1 MTQLIKQQSN
11 TTKTMK
17 TFKLI
22 VISIILFLGM
32 WIISWDTTFA
42 SAEVQTIQI
51 IAFFTLVAIVWI
63 LATKSDLFKGI
74 INENENQA

>member
-1 MTQLIKQQSN
+1 
-11 TTKTMK
+11 MK

>member
-1 MTQLIKQQSN
+1 
-11 TTKTMK
+11 MK

-42 SAEVQTIQI
+42 SAEVQTLQI
-51 IAFFTLVAIVWI
+51 IAFFTLVGIVWI
-63 LATKSDLFKGI
+63 LALKSNLFKGI
-74 INENENQA
+74 INENDNKA

>member
-1 MTQLIKQQSN
+1 
-11 TTKTMK
+11 MK

-42 SAEVQTIQI
+42 SAEVQTLQI
-51 IAFFTLVAIVWI
+51 IAFFAYVGIVWI
-63 LATKSDLFKGI
+63 LALKSNLFKGI
-74 INENENQA
+74 INENDNKA

>member
-1 MTQLIKQQSN
+1 
-11 TTKTMK
+11 MK

-42 SAEVQTIQI
+42 SAEVQTLQI
-51 IAFFTLVAIVWI
+51 IAFFAYVGIVWI
-63 LATKSDLFKGI
+63 LALKSNLFKGI
-74 INENENQA
+74 INENNNKA

>member
-1 MTQLIKQQSN
+1 
-11 TTKTMK
+11 MK

-42 SAEVQTIQI
+42 SSEVQTLQI
-51 IAFFTLVAIVWI
+51 IAFFALVGLVWI
-63 LATKSDLFKGI
+63 LALMSNLFKGI
-74 INENENQA
+74 INENDNNA

>member
-1 MTQLIKQQSN
+1 
-11 TTKTMK
+11 MK

-42 SAEVQTIQI
+42 SSEVQTIQI
-51 IAFFTLVAIVWI
+51 IAFFTLVGIVWI

>member
-1 MTQLIKQQSN
+1 
-11 TTKTMK
+11 MK

-51 IAFFTLVAIVWI
+51 IAFFTLIGIVWI

>member
-1 MTQLIKQQSN
+1 
-11 TTKTMK
+11 MK

-51 IAFFTLVAIVWI
+51 IAFFTLVGIVWI
-63 LATKSDLFKGI
+63 LALKSNLFKGI
-74 INENENQA
+74 INENDNKA

>member
-1 MTQLIKQQSN
+1 
-11 TTKTMK
+11 MK

-51 IAFFTLVAIVWI
+51 IAFFTLVGIVWI
-63 LATKSDLFKGI
+63 LATKSNLFKGI
-74 INENENQA
+74 INENDNKA

>member
-1 MTQLIKQQSN
+1 MR
-11 TTKTMK
+11 

-51 IAFFTLVAIVWI
+51 IAFFTLVGIVWI

>member
-1 MTQLIKQQSN
+1 
-11 TTKTMK
+11 MK

-51 IAFFTLVAIVWI
+51 IAFLPLLVSFGYWQQRAICLRELLMKMKI
-63 LATKSDLFKGI
+63 KRK
-74 INENENQA
+74 N

>member
-1 MTQLIKQQSN
+1 
-11 TTKTMK
+11 MK

-51 IAFFTLVAIVWI
+51 IAFFTLVSIVWI

>member
-1 MTQLIKQQSN
+1 
-11 TTKTMK
+11 MK

-51 IAFFTLVAIVWI
+51 IAFFTLVGIVWI
-63 LATKSDLFKGI
+63 LAIKSDLFKGI

>member
-1 MTQLIKQQSN
+1 
-11 TTKTMK
+11 MK

-42 SAEVQTIQI
+42 SAEVQTLQI
-51 IAFFTLVAIVWI
+51 IAFFAYIGIVWI
-63 LATKSDLFKGI
+63 LALKSNLFKGI
-74 INENENQA
+74 INENDNKA